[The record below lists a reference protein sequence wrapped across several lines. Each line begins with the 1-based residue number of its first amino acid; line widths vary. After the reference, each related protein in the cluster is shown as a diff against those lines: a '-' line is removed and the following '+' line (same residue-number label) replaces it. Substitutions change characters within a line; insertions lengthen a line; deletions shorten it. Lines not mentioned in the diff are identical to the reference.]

1 MSIIIFDGK
10 DFIVSDGALQFKL
23 SGQPDGTVALKGEY
37 KIDSESLSRLLAA
50 FNKDVCVTSML
61 IPTPSCIY
69 ESIHVNPLNA
79 SFIREIRQMKAENER
94 LKRKI
99 DEHNE
104 SGIFGRMKEIYY

>member
-1 MSIIIFDGK
+1 MSKIFFNGK
-10 DFIVSDGALQFKL
+10 DFIVSDGSLRFKL
-23 SGQPDGTVALKGEY
+23 IGQPDGTVVLRGGYE
-37 KIDSESLSRLLAA
+37 IDSESLSKLLAA

-79 SFIREIRQMKAENER
+79 SFIMEIRQMKAENER

-104 SGIFGRMKEIYY
+104 SGIFGRMKEISY

>member
-1 MSIIIFDGK
+1 MSRIIFDGK

-50 FNKDVCVTSML
+50 FNKDVCVTSIQ

-79 SFIREIRQMKAENER
+79 SFIRDIRQMKAENER